1 MNVLVSSFMLAIALL
16 VLAHSIAELRPA
28 REPKK
33 KQVTTQDRPK
43 RRLKA
48 RVPADWDRI
57 MQDTKIEKGGRKK

>member
-1 MNVLVSSFMLAIALL
+1 MNILVSSFMLAIALL

-28 REPKK
+28 REPEKK
-33 KQVTTQDRPK
+33 RVTTQNKPK

-48 RVPADWDRI
+48 HAPADRDRI

>member
-1 MNVLVSSFMLAIALL
+1 MNILVSSFMLAIALL

-28 REPKK
+28 RKPERKKPKPVRN
-33 KQVTTQDRPK
+33 Q
-43 RRLKA
+43 RR

>member
-1 MNVLVSSFMLAIALL
+1 MNILVSSFMLAIALL
-16 VLAHSIAELRPA
+16 VLAHSVAELRPET
-28 REPKK
+28 EPEK
-33 KQVTTQDRPK
+33 KQVTTQGKPK